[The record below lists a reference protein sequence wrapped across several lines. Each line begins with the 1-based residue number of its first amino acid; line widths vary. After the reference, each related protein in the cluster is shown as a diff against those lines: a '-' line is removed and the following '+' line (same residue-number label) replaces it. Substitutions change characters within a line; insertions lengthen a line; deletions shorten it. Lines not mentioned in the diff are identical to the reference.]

1 MPILW
6 PDRYAP
12 DRVAARV
19 SNDIAIA
26 APSSAVWAWLIRA
39 VAWPDWYPNS
49 SAVRI
54 ESGRPTLSLGERFT
68 WRTFGV
74 SVRSTVREFIPGE
87 RIAWDGTGF
96 FLDVYHA
103 WLIEG
108 RPDGCWVLTEENQN
122 GLAASVQAF
131 LMSQRMHRGHELWL
145 TRLKAQA
152 EGKPPP
158 PPLTPCSGA

>member
-1 MPILW
+1 MPIVW

-19 SNDIAIA
+19 SNEITIA
-26 APSSAVWAWLIRA
+26 APPSNVWAWLIRA
-39 VAWPDWYPNS
+39 AAWPDWYPNS
-49 SAVRI
+49 RAVRT
-54 ESGRPTLSLGERFT
+54 ESGRPTLSPGERFA

-74 SVRSTVREFIPGE
+74 PIRSTVREFVPEE
-87 RIAWDGTGF
+87 RIAWDGIGL

-103 WLIEG
+103 WLIEK

-122 GLAASVQAF
+122 GLAARAQAY
-131 LMSQRMHRGHELWL
+131 LMPQRMHRGHELWL

-152 EGKPPP
+152 EREPAP
-158 PPLTPCSGA
+158 AI